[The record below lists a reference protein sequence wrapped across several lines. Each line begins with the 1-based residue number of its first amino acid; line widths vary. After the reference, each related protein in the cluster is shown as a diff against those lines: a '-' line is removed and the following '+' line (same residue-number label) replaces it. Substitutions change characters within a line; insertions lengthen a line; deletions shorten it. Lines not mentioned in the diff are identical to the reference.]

1 MSWTIAPI
9 PGNVPQVDMR
19 GFCHDGPPPDPPVGM
34 QVVLIGE
41 LVRES
46 GTPAM
51 SGMWDL
57 PAGAILTL
65 DGSDAIV
72 SLNSGSV
79 TVWACGTPLV
89 FDTVQHDDQL
99 FQAPANSGVQIDSAT
114 TSVFYLQIEQSGGS
128 VSLRADAATRLEIA
142 INTTSAHAAIC
153 ASATCW
159 GRDDATA
166 EANPILLDN
175 AQPEICIRNWCV
187 GP

>member
-1 MSWTIAPI
+1 MSRQIVPV
-9 PGNVPQVDMR
+9 PGNVPQADMSS
-19 GFCHDGPPPDPPVGM
+19 FCHDGPPPDPPVGM

-41 LVRES
+41 LVRER

-51 SGMWDL
+51 SGVWDL
-57 PAGAILTL
+57 PAGAVLTL

-72 SLNSGSV
+72 ALTSGSI
-79 TVWACGTPLV
+79 TVWACGAPLV
-89 FDTVQHDDQL
+89 FDTVQHDNQF
-99 FQAPANSGVQIDSAT
+99 FQVPASTGVQIDSAA
-114 TSVFYLQIEQSGGS
+114 TSVLYLQIEQSGGT

-142 INTTSAHAAIC
+142 INTTSAHAAVC

-159 GRDDATA
+159 GRDDATV
-166 EANPILLDN
+166 EEDRVHLDD